1 MSSGI
6 KDLNE
11 LIQQKQDI
19 LNKKKSIDKNDVEAV
34 KDLNLQYMRVQK
46 KIQYYSNEEYR
57 KDKINKTKEHNK
69 FNDKYNE
76 YQREYQKFSYM
87 KQQYL
92 KRGLIT
98 V

>member
-11 LIQQKQDI
+11 LIQLKQDI
-19 LNKKKSIDKNDVEAV
+19 LNKKKSIDKNDVEAI
-34 KDLNLQYMRVQK
+34 KELTLQHMRVLK

-57 KDKINKTKEHNK
+57 KQKILNSIENHNNNIERYK
-69 FNDKYNE
+69 
-76 YQREYQKFSYM
+76 EYQKFYHM

-98 V
+98 I